1 MNTADKVQSWLG
13 AVFRLVAWPLLV
25 FWFYYAIA
33 PDYAALLSTPV
44 SGLTLADLAWPAI
57 WPLFFPWVHRSALR
71 ALFAAMGAEEYVDM
85 FFKKK
90 SDLAAGGP

>member
-57 WPLFFPWVHRSALR
+57 WPLFFRGSTVQRCELCLLR
-71 ALFAAMGAEEYVDM
+71 WEQKNTLICFS
-85 FFKKK
+85 KRN
-90 SDLAAGGP
+90 PI